1 MNAEHNEMKEEILKI
16 IRELEDSLMSSCD
29 PYLWDAIRKI
39 ETRIKA
45 TNKGLNE
52 LALGYY
58 QKNVEFLEESY
69 DFYLGDA
76 VHDMAKRLTF
86 FKVTIKDGIMTFE
99 DGTTIDLSKDIFDEE

>member
-52 LALGYY
+52 LALDYY
-58 QKNVEFLEESY
+58 QKNVEFFEEAY
-69 DFYLGDA
+69 EKETI
-76 VHDMAKRLTF
+76 HKMAKRLT
-86 FKVTIKDGIMTFE
+86 VG
-99 DGTTIDLSKDIFDEE
+99 DLTGHIYEILDDLWEEENDD